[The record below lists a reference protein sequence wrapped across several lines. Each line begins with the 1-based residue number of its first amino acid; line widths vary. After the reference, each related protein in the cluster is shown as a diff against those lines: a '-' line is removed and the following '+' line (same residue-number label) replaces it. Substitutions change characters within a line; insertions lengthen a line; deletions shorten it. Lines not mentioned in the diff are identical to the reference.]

1 MNKNNLS
8 VVALFFSAVSFIG
21 LSIATA
27 VNHVSTPVT
36 LQVIAPATTAPTAI
50 SGTAEGSAAL
60 LVVAQDDTKPAEE
73 RLKAIDALAAFT
85 GDAAKGKE
93 VFKKHC
99 SACHKV
105 QGEGAEYAP
114 DLTEV
119 ATRLTKQKIVE
130 SIVHPSA
137 VVEEKY
143 KTTMVATLD
152 GLVVTGL
159 LIEAN
164 DDQVKIFDSKVT
176 HEILRDE
183 IDIMETKNLSSM
195 PVKLPEAMAER
206 EFRDLVEFLAGLKK
220 Q

>member
-8 VVALFFSAVSFIG
+8 VVALLFSAASFVG
-21 LSIATA
+21 LSIFTA
-27 VNHVSTPVT
+27 ANRVSTPIT
-36 LQVIAPATTAPTAI
+36 LQVIAPVVTTPTAI
-50 SGTAEGSAAL
+50 AGSNAGVAAQL
-60 LVVAQDDTKPAEE
+60 AVAQDDSKPTEE
-73 RLKAIDALAAFT
+73 RLKAIDGLASIS
-85 GDAAKGKE
+85 GDATLGKE

-99 SACHKV
+99 SACHKA
-105 QGEGAEYAP
+105 EGDGADYAP

-130 SIVHPSA
+130 SIVYPSA

-152 GLVVTGL
+152 GVVVTGL
-159 LIEAN
+159 LIEAM
-164 DDQVKIFDSKVT
+164 DDQVKIFDSKIT
-176 HEILRDE
+176 HEFLRDD

-195 PVKLPEAMAER
+195 PVKLPDAMGEG
-206 EFRDLVEFLAGLKK
+206 EFGNLVEYLAGLKK